1 MIKITRS
8 DPAEVVYEIRKQKM
22 YLKVC
27 FPRQKKEKEKG

>member
-22 YLKVC
+22 YLKIF
-27 FPRQKKEKEKG
+27 FPRQKEKEKG